1 MTRLIRLALVL
12 VLAVAVAEPAV
23 AQAPQ
28 KVTPAQL
35 GEA

>member
-12 VLAVAVAEPAV
+12 VLAVAAAAPAA